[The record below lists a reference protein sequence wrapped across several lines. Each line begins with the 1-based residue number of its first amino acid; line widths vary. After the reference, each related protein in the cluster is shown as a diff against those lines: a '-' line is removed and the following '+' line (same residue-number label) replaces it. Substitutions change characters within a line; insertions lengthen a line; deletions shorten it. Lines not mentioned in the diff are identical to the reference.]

1 MENENLINSYIANL
15 AKSVNDLTLEN
26 LLLKAKQQNT
36 AAEAKE
42 VAEQVNNQTEEI
54 AELKDTVER
63 QDNELVDLKRK
74 SRDDD
79 DFIKRLEGGIEQA
92 NGIIA
97 QFEEEKNAAI
107 AKVKVLEK
115 EIDNKPTTDYDAIV
129 NEKNK
134 LFDQN
139 VKLLKELDYTE
150 KKLSGMK
157 SKLAAVKPVTQVEE
171 NVTDGNDNQTKTIG
185 DSFSRPD

>member
-63 QDNELVDLKRK
+63 QDNDLVDLKRK

-107 AKVKVLEK
+107 AKVKGLEK

>member
-26 LLLKAKQQNT
+26 LLLKAKQQNA
-36 AAEAKE
+36 AAETKE
-42 VAEQVNNQTEEI
+42 VAEQVNNQTAEI
-54 AELKDTVER
+54 AELKNTVES

-74 SRDDD
+74 ARDDD
-79 DFIKRLEGGIEQA
+79 DFIKRLEAGLEQA

-97 QFEEEKNAAI
+97 QFEEEKDAAI

-115 EIDNKPTTDYDAIV
+115 ELVDKPNVDYDAIV
-129 NEKNK
+129 KEKNT
-134 LFDQN
+134 LYAQN

-157 SKLAAVKPVTQVEE
+157 SKLASVQPVTQTEE
-171 NVTDGNDNQTKTIG
+171 YVADGNDNQTETIG
-185 DSFSRPD
+185 DSFSSPD